1 MQALTGFM
9 LTETQILEIASRF
22 QKAMTD
28 GLAGKSSSLKMLP
41 SFLTKPTGQE
51 KGVYLAVDFGG
62 TNVRVLTVELQGN
75 GAYRTLQRRSFPL
88 RDRAK
93 GYDLTTRETA
103 GGDLFGFIAGQIAAI
118 LALSQAYP
126 LGFTFSFPSRQT
138 GVNRAVLIKWTKEI
152 QTSGVEGHNVAELLQ
167 KALAGKNL
175 TQVMP
180 RAVINDTVG
189 TLLTAAYG
197 DRQADIGSICGTGHN
212 TCYLEPSSPITG
224 QPMIINMESGNFNEL
239 PATNYDLQL
248 DRQSQIPG
256 DQRLEKMV
264 GGQYIGE
271 LTRIIIQD
279 FINKKMIFASG
290 RPEIFFAPYQIK
302 AEDLARLLADE
313 SPDLTD
319 ISQWLK
325 TTCHIPS
332 SRLEERLALRTIAA
346 TVVTRAIQLIA
357 ATYTGV
363 LKHIDP
369 DLAKRHTI
377 AIDGSLYELMPGYAD
392 KLNSTLKNIF
402 KNKSDLITTK
412 LTKDGSGVGA
422 AIAAAIVEDQI

>member
-1 MQALTGFM
+1 MQALANFM
-9 LTETQILEIASRF
+9 LSETQILDIASRF

-28 GLAGKSSSLKMLP
+28 GLAGKNSSLKMLP

-75 GAYRTLQRRSFPL
+75 GAYSTLQRRSFPL
-88 RDRAK
+88 RDRGK
-93 GYDLTTRETA
+93 GYDFTSPETA
-103 GGDLFGFIAGQIAAI
+103 GSDLFQFIAEPMDTI
-118 LALSQAYP
+118 LVPNQSYS
-126 LGFTFSFPSRQT
+126 LGFTFSFPSRQA
-138 GVNRAVLIKWTKEI
+138 GVNQAVLIKWTKEI
-152 QTSGVEGHNVAELLQ
+152 QTSGVEGRDVAELLQ
-167 KALAGKNL
+167 KALAVRNL
-175 TQVMP
+175 TRVMP
-180 RAVINDTVG
+180 MAVINDTVG

-197 DRQADIGSICGTGHN
+197 DRHADIGSICGTGHN

-239 PATNYDLQL
+239 QATAYDLQL
-248 DRQSQIPG
+248 DRQSQLPG
-256 DQRLEKMV
+256 EQCLEKMV

-279 FINKKMIFASG
+279 FINKKLLFASG
-290 RPEIFFAPYQIK
+290 RPEIFYTPYQIK
-302 AEDLARLLADE
+302 AEHIAGILADK
-313 SPDLTD
+313 SPDLTGV
-319 ISQWLK
+319 SHWLK
-325 TTCHIPS
+325 TICQIHCSP
-332 SRLEERLALRTIAA
+332 LEERTTLRNIASA
-346 TVVTRAIQLIA
+346 VITRSIQLIA

-369 DLAKRHTI
+369 GLEHRHTI

-392 KLNSTLKNIF
+392 KLNNILKNIF
-402 KNKSDLITTK
+402 KDKPGFVTTK

-422 AIAAAIVEDQI
+422 AIAAAIVEE